1 MGETIRDEAVRD
13 ETIRPGE
20 VAVPLDPARAFDAGL
35 MFIGKIRTPWTIRK
49 ECPRQGDRVDGPEC
63 RIVIEPLWQQALQGI
78 ETQTELQI
86 LYWMNEARRDLVVQA
101 ATGKEP
107 LGTFAMR
114 SPVRPNPI
122 ASSIVS
128 LVRVDAGTLI
138 VRGLDCLDG
147 TPLLDIKAHFGDVPL
162 KEKRD

>member
-1 MGETIRDEAVRD
+1 MYES
-13 ETIRPGE
+13 IRPGE
-20 VAVPLDPARAFDAGL
+20 VAITLDPEKAFDAGL
-35 MFIGKIRTPWTIRK
+35 MFIGTIHTPWTIRK
-49 ECPRQGDRVDGPEC
+49 ECPRQGDRIDGPEC
-63 RIVIEPLWQQALQGI
+63 RIVIDPLWHAALQGI
-78 ETQTELQI
+78 ETQPELQV

-122 ASSIVS
+122 ASSIVT
-128 LVRVDAGTLI
+128 LARVEEGALI

-147 TPLLDIKAHFGDVPL
+147 TPLLDIKAYFGDVPL
-162 KEKRD
+162 KEKRDTH